1 MLMVEQIKQRLI
13 EALSPTMLEV
23 IDESH
28 LHAGHMGARPSGE
41 THFRVRCVSAAFN
54 DKSRLEQHRL
64 VNAALA
70 HELSTSIH
78 ALALE
83 LKVCEQS

>member
-1 MLMVEQIKQRLI
+1 MTMAEQIKLRLN
-13 EALSPTMLEV
+13 EALSPITLEV

-28 LHAGHMGARPSGE
+28 LHAGHTGARPSGE
-41 THFRVRCVSAAFN
+41 THFRVLCVSEAFSG
-54 DKSRLEQHRL
+54 KTRLEQHRL

-83 LKVCEQS
+83 LRAC

>member
-1 MLMVEQIKQRLI
+1 MTMVEQIKLRLS
-13 EALSPTMLEV
+13 EALSPTVLEV

-41 THFRVRCVSAAFN
+41 THFRVLCVSVAFN
-54 DKSRLEQHRL
+54 GKSRVEQHRL
-64 VNAALA
+64 VNAVLA

-83 LKVCEQS
+83 LKGC

>member
-1 MLMVEQIKQRLI
+1 MTMVEQIKLRLS
-13 EALSPTMLEV
+13 EALSPNVLEV

-41 THFRVRCVSAAFN
+41 THFRVRCVSAAFK
-54 DKSRLEQHRL
+54 DKTRVEQHRL

-83 LKVCEQS
+83 LKGC

>member
-1 MLMVEQIKQRLI
+1 MIMVEQIKLRLN
-13 EALSPTMLEV
+13 EALSPIMLEV

-41 THFRVRCVSAAFN
+41 THFRVLCTSAAFN
-54 DKSRLEQHRL
+54 GKSRVEQHRL
-64 VNAALA
+64 VNKALA

-83 LKVCEQS
+83 LKGC